1 VIATPFDPAT
11 GLSVG
16 GMWDNWTGDPTLV
29 PADKTINYY
38 NPVTKTFI
46 LNCYY
51 TSSAGNRIMYE
62 VLQRQ

>member
-1 VIATPFDPAT
+1 
-11 GLSVG
+11 
-16 GMWDNWTGDPTLV
+16 MWDNWTGDPTLV